1 MKQNKGMQYLLIE
14 DYDGWI
20 SKHTKDQN
28 NCLKAYEKYRSCAN
42 KNYGTA
48 VTATMTASDTNTMD
62 IERGQ
67 IEAAIEDLFN
77 LRAARSKY
85 RAAGRGLH
93 DSQNRFQASPNIS
106 FVPTNHIEQ
115 WYQWS
120 LFTMTLA
127 RHVSKQWRRSA
138 KTQNWTPAA
147 EINAGRCPNHTNWKL
162 SYSTTMRS

>member
-1 MKQNKGMQYLLIE
+1 MKNTHQWAKLIVKGMQSLPIE
-14 DYDGWI
+14 GYDGWI
-20 SKHTKDQN
+20 SKHTTDQN
-28 NCLKAYEKYRSCAN
+28 TCLKAYEKYRSCAN

-67 IEAAIEDLFN
+67 IEAAIKDLFN

-93 DSQNRFQASPNIS
+93 DSQNGFQSSPNIS

-115 WYQWS
+115 RHQWS
-120 LFTMTLA
+120 LFTMTLT
-127 RHVSKQWRRSA
+127 RHVSKQ
-138 KTQNWTPAA
+138 
-147 EINAGRCPNHTNWKL
+147 
-162 SYSTTMRS
+162 